1 MVMPPERW
9 YALFP
14 IETDKSGEHRIVD
27 KRGPNI
33 VVLGRYI
40 SFDDARADWNR
51 AVAAA
56 VN

>member
-1 MVMPPERW
+1 MTPDRW
-9 YALFP
+9 YSLFR
-14 IETDKSGEHRIVD
+14 IETDKSGEYRIVD

-33 VVLGRYI
+33 VVLGRYR